1 MIEKSTLNF
10 LKAIKKNNN
19 KEWFDKNK
27 PRYLAAKEN
36 IENFIGEILK
46 HIIAFD
52 KRYAGLEAKKCTY
65 RIYRD
70 VRFSKNK
77 TPYKS
82 NLGASINIGGKK
94 VMNAGFYIHIEP
106 GKSLMACGMWM
117 PPADQLKKIR
127 QEIDYNAKE
136 FHKILNNKTFK
147 KNCGEIDKEYT
158 LKTTPKGYSKEHPE
172 MEFLKLTSFIA
183 WHEFKD
189 AVVMKK
195 NFAKEVGKV
204 AESMKPFIDFLNAA
218 LD

>member
-1 MIEKSTLNF
+1 MIEKSTLDF

-27 PRYLAAKEN
+27 LRYLAAKEN
-36 IENFIGEILK
+36 IENFIADVLK
-46 HIIAFD
+46 HIVAFD

-70 VRFSKNK
+70 VRFSPNK

-94 VMNAGFYIHIEP
+94 VQNAGYYIHIEP
-106 GKSLMACGMWM
+106 GNSFIAGGIWM

-127 QEIDYNAKE
+127 QEIDYNAKD
-136 FHKILNNKTFK
+136 FRKILNNKTYK
-147 KNCGEIDKEYT
+147 KYYGDLDKEYT

-172 MEFLKLTSFIA
+172 IEFLKLTSYIA
-183 WHEFKD
+183 WHPFQDD
-189 AVVMKK
+189 AVQKK
-195 NFAKEVGKV
+195 NFAKEVAKGAGV
-204 AESMKPFIDFLNAA
+204 MHPLIDFLNTAM
-218 LD
+218 D